1 MKCVD
6 CKNKTYCESFK
17 ALNMYG
23 CTTGI
28 PKYLPSLVADDIV
41 YKIRAG
47 SSVLSIDQ
55 DQYLKD
61 ILDEVYSK
69 LKK

>member
-1 MKCVD
+1 M
-6 CKNKTYCESFK
+6 
-17 ALNMYG
+17 AG
-23 CTTGI
+23 CILLG

-69 LKK
+69 LKQ